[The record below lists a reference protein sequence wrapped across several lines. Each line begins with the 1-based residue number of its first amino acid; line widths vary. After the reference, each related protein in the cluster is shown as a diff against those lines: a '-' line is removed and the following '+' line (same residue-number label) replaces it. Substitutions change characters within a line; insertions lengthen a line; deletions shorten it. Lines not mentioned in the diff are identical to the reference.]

1 MRHTSEL
8 FIFLET
14 CSGTLCL
21 YLIVVIL
28 GPGSSPQTDSSV
40 QSIGKSFAPGI
51 NRFSPTPSYSGY
63 PVLNN
68 MPTANYNSNL
78 NDGYGF
84 NNQINSEQNNQG
96 TPSKYGGTGY
106 VTSSGGV
113 YQVEMII

>member
-1 MRHTSEL
+1 MPSTLLL
-8 FIFLET
+8 FSIFAIFYT
-14 CSGTLCL
+14 W
-21 YLIVVIL
+21 L
-28 GPGSSPQTDSSV
+28 GPSSSPQTDSSV

-51 NRFSPTPSYSGY
+51 NRFSPTPSYTGY

-78 NDGYGF
+78 NDGYGY

-106 VTSSGGV
+106 VTSPGGV